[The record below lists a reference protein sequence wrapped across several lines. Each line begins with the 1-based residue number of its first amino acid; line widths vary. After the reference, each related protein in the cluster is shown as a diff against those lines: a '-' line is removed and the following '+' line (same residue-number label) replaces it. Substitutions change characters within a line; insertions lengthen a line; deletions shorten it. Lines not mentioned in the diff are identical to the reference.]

1 VKAGPDEALSPC
13 FASLMCMNDQ
23 KRWWYSLTSHS
34 VEDDDGP
41 TPGKDRLG
49 PFATPEEAAR
59 ALDTVERRNQEWDS
73 QD

>member
-1 VKAGPDEALSPC
+1 
-13 FASLMCMNDQ
+13 MCMDSE
-23 KRWWYSLTSHS
+23 KRWWYSLTRNT

-49 PFATPEEAAR
+49 PFSTPEEAAR
-59 ALDTVERRNQEWDS
+59 ALETVQRRNKEWDS

>member
-1 VKAGPDEALSPC
+1 
-13 FASLMCMNDQ
+13 MCMNDN
-23 KRWWYSLTSHS
+23 KRWWYSLRTHS

-49 PFATPEEAAR
+49 PFDSPEAAAR
-59 ALDTVERRNQEWDS
+59 ALENVQRRNEEWDS

>member
-1 VKAGPDEALSPC
+1 
-13 FASLMCMNDQ
+13 MNDE
-23 KRWWYSLTSHS
+23 KRWWYSLTRHT

-41 TPGKDRLG
+41 TAGKDRLG

-59 ALDTVERRNQEWDS
+59 ALETVQQRNEQWDA